1 MSEELLPTKV
11 VAIRHGES
19 QVTVHRVVGGP
30 RTCTGLSE
38 LGVQQAERLRDRLAR
53 SGEIEATVLYCSAYP
68 RARETAE
75 IIAPALSLPVEIE
88 AAFGE
93 HDPGP
98 DCDGLSFKDFVDRF
112 GMPDW
117 ESDPHGITFPGG
129 ETIAE
134 FDLRVGAAF
143 SRVVREHAGG
153 VIVIVCHGGVIDGL
167 MRTALR
173 APTTGAFELHTS
185 NTSLTEIVL
194 TRPGRWRL
202 NRYNDAAHL
211 EGLPKETPRMSDA

>member
-1 MSEELLPTKV
+1 MSDEFVPTRV
-11 VAIRHGES
+11 IAIRHGES
-19 QVTVHRVVGGP
+19 QVTVRRVVGGP

-53 SGEIEATVLYCSAYP
+53 SGEVDATVLYSSAYP

-75 IIAPALSLPVEIE
+75 IVAPALSLPVEVD

-98 DCDGLSFKDFVDRF
+98 DCDGLSFKEFVDRF

-153 VIVIVCHGGVIDGL
+153 VIVIVCHGGVIDVL

-202 NRYNDAAHL
+202 TRYNDAAHL
-211 EGLPKETPRMSDA
+211 EGLPKETPRTSDA